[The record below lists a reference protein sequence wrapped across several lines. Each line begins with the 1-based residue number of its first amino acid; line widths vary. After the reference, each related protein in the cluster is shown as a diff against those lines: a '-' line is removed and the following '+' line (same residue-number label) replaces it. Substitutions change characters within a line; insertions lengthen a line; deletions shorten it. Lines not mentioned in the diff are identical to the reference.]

1 MESRVEEPEDDTSSR
16 SPLVDEDSENIN
28 TSTTSVTTNTD
39 TTSTTTTTDTTSTT
53 TTTDTTSTTTTTDTT
68 STTTTTDTTSTTD
81 NTTNTAAVSCT
92 LTATTAPDS
101 TSDHQTEEE
110 EEEETGELVV
120 IGNGVAMAAEGG
132 ESAEDEEEEEETE
145 EEEEEKGKE
154 EEGETSAGDK
164 DGDGG
169 QGGDFQPCDPGL
181 VEDEFVSVQKSS
193 TPTRDRPAPPSSLP
207 LSGSRPKK
215 KKVLVAPALSLS
227 LGRSESTISDD
238 FPSAFLSPSLDDDDE
253 MGLDFDLDAIETP
266 SDSESLPFPIYDL
279 DLEDDLRRLG
289 VASRRLRTAGSNPG
303 SRSGSRTGS
312 RLETDQSELGGL
324 EREDMVDGQGVRWR
338 CFSTGEPPQES
349 RVNMSVLEPFL
360 QVLSH
365 GGYYGDGMNDIIVF
379 SSCYLPQNSLENY
392 QYVMDHLFRYVVGT
406 LDLMVAENYVIV
418 YLCAGG
424 QKDKLPGISWLR
436 ECYTTIDRRLRK
448 NLKGFYVVH
457 PTWYIKALITIIKPF
472 ISSKFSRKLQFVDSL
487 QDLSHFVP
495 TEHVQIPDCVTQYE
509 QNLSR

>member
-132 ESAEDEEEEEETE
+132 ESADEEEEEETE

-164 DGDGG
+164 DAGDGG